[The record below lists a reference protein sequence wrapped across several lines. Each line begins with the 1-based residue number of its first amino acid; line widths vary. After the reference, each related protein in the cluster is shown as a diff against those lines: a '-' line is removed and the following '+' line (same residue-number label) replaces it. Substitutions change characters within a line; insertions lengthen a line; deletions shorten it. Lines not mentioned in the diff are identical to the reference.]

1 MRVRPLVL
9 TALILALPAIAL
21 AGAPPQ
27 DPPPPPPVPT
37 FTWQPC
43 APGGHQVTVFS
54 EGTAWNRGMK
64 AAWLTVFNPTNEAQ
78 DVWVRV
84 YVDGVEGPL
93 PLHKEVGA
101 HRRYAW
107 HLNAELLGLERPSEK
122 KDFNFATEVIFE
134 TVGVAN
140 IAVWELG
147 SVGFP
152 AYLRAA
158 YLKGTDF
165 CVTATVP

>member
-1 MRVRPLVL
+1 MPARTSLATLFMTLL
-9 TALILALPAIAL
+9 T
-21 AGAPPQ
+21 AGAPAVALAAV
-27 DPPPPPPVPT
+27 PPPEPPEILSWVTCPDG
-37 FTWQPC
+37 
-43 APGGHQVTVFS
+43 AHQVTVFS

-64 AAWLTVFNPTNEAQ
+64 AAWLTVYNPTATTQ

-84 YVDGVEGPL
+84 YVDGRSEPV
-93 PLHKEVGA
+93 
-101 HRRYAW
+101 RRYKSLAPHTRFAW
-107 HLNAELLGLERPSEK
+107 HMNDELLDLESPSQK
-122 KDFNFATEVIFE
+122 KDFNFATEVLFE

-158 YLKGTDF
+158 YLKGTDH
-165 CVTATVP
+165 CVTW